1 MLGSGTS
8 SGVPVIGCDCRV
20 CTSSNPRN
28 RRTRPSVLLRFADG
42 EGRQRSVLVDTA
54 PELRLQAVREG
65 MRRLDAILFTH
76 AHADHIFGLDDVRAF
91 NFRQRSSLPCYGSRE
106 TLAALRR
113 IFAYV
118 FEETQDGGGKPD
130 LTLEPVN
137 GPFELLGRTVVP
149 VPVLHGRL
157 EVYGYRFGPLAYVTD
172 CSAIPEASF
181 GLLAGVEVLI
191 LGALRYHPHPTHF
204 TVEEAL
210 AVSRRVGARHTIFT
224 HLSHAVD
231 YEAPQVELPPGV
243 EFGYD
248 GLQIELAGNRP

>member
-8 SGVPVIGCDCRV
+8 SGVPVIGCQCAV

-42 EGRQRSVLVDTA
+42 GGEERSVLVDTA

-91 NFRQRSSLPCYGSRE
+91 NFRQRASLPCYGSRE

-118 FEETQDGGGKPD
+118 FEETQEGGGKPD
-130 LTLEPVN
+130 LTLQPVDA
-137 GPFELLGRTVVP
+137 PWTLFGRTVVP
-149 VPVLHGRL
+149 VPVLHGSL
-157 EVYGYRFGPLAYVTD
+157 EVYGYRIGALAYVTD
-172 CSAIPEASF
+172 CSAIPEASLE
-181 GLLAGVEVLI
+181 LLAGVEVLI

-210 AVSRRVGARHTIFT
+210 AVSRRVGAQRTVFT

-231 YEAPQVELPPGV
+231 YDLPQVELPSGV

-248 GLQIELAGNRP
+248 GLHIELG